1 MAGAGSGRRLS
12 IAATPDVVVT
22 IVTVVG
28 CFALWSAHDAGYEE
42 ILWYPVALLVLLLGA
57 ILTWSTPWKA
67 PGRWTTVAL
76 AAFAAYAGWAYLSIG
91 WASDKGIA
99 LVGANRT
106 LLYLILF
113 AVLAT
118 RRWRGS
124 DALMLAAVWALAT
137 IVVGCVTLARVADAA
152 HPGSFFVSGRLVT
165 PVDYA
170 NANAALFVLAA
181 WPFLVGMQER
191 RLPALVRG
199 GSAALASVAAA
210 LAVLSQSKGAVIGVA
225 ATLVVVTAVTPN
237 RARFLVS
244 VLLVGA
250 VLAVFHAPLL
260 HLFTQLNGDGDN
272 RHAARLAARAVVG
285 SAVLALV
292 LGLLVAIV
300 DRTVAGRWPRAT
312 RVASIALVAA
322 AAATA
327 AATCVGVLVHYGGPS
342 QALHRGWHSFTHPPS
357 ASSTS
362 SHFTSTTGNH
372 RYDLW
377 RVTAHQFRR
386 APLTG
391 AGIDNFGADYL
402 RERRTNEQPLYPH
415 SLEARLLGGT
425 GLIGFVLFALFI
437 GVVLWRVALVA
448 RSRGPHAPAALAA
461 LAMLVYWLAH
471 GSVDWLWEFPGLSGP
486 AFAAAGCVAS
496 FETPRLWQFTKA
508 ARRILVAGGSIAAV
522 AAAAILGM
530 SWIAAR
536 DIAVAL
542 SSWRSDLPAAYA
554 DLRQASSLNMLSD
567 EPYVVAGTLAERHK
581 DWRLAEQQFRR
592 AVSRNSDNWYSHLE
606 LGVAL
611 ANQGDSSAARQEL
624 RRAQAL
630 DPAESLIT
638 DSLAAV
644 RAGQHVDA
652 RSLDRE
658 IIARTP
664 AGAAR

>member
-1 MAGAGSGRRLS
+1 M
-12 IAATPDVVVT
+12 
-22 IVTVVG
+22 
-28 CFALWSAHDAGYEE
+28 
-42 ILWYPVALLVLLLGA
+42 
-57 ILTWSTPWKA
+57 
-67 PGRWTTVAL
+67 
-76 AAFAAYAGWAYLSIG
+76 
-91 WASDKGIA
+91 
-99 LVGANRT
+99 
-106 LLYLILF
+106 LF

-124 DALMLAAVWALAT
+124 DALALAAVWGLAT
-137 IVVGCVTLARVADAA
+137 IVVGCVTLIRVADAA
-152 HPGSFFVSGRLVT
+152 HPASFFVSGRLVT

-170 NANAALFVLAA
+170 NANAALFVLAS

-199 GSAALASVAAA
+199 GSAAFATVAAA
-210 LAVLSQSKGAVIGVA
+210 LAVLSQSKGAAIGVA

-244 VLLVGA
+244 VLLVGGVIA
-250 VLAVFHAPLL
+250 AFHAPLL
-260 HLFTQLNGDGDN
+260 HLYTQLNADGDN

-285 SAVLALV
+285 SAVVGGV
-292 LGLLVAIV
+292 LGLVVAMV
-300 DRTVAGRWPRAT
+300 DRVAAKRWPRAVRT
-312 RVASIALVAA
+312 ASIVLVAA

-327 AATCVGVLVHYGGPS
+327 VASCAAVVVHYGGPS
-342 QALHRGWHSFTHPPS
+342 DALHRGWRSFTHPPS
-357 ASSTS
+357 SASTS

-377 RVTAHQFRR
+377 RVAAHQFRR

-425 GLIGFVLFALFI
+425 GLIGFALFALFI
-437 GVVLWRVALVA
+437 GVVLLRVASAA
-448 RSRGPHAPAALAA
+448 RSRTTYAPAALAA

-486 AFAAAGCVAS
+486 ALAAAGCAAS
-496 FETPRLWQFTKA
+496 FEAPRPWRLTKA
-508 ARRILVAGGSIAAV
+508 ARRALVAVASIAAV

-530 SWIAAR
+530 SWLAAR

-554 DLRQASSLNMLSD
+554 DLRQASSLNRLSD

-581 DWRLAEQQFRR
+581 DWRLAEQQFRL
-592 AVSRNSDNWYSHLE
+592 AVSRNGDNWYSHLE

-611 ANQGDSSAARQEL
+611 ANQGDPSGARREL
-624 RRAQAL
+624 ERAHAL